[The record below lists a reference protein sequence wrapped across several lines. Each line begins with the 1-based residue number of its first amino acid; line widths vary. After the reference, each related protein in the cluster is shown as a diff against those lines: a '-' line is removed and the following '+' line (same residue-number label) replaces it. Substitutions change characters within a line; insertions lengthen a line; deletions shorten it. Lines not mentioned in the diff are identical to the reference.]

1 MEKTQKALRLHIA
14 LLGRVNS
21 GKSSFLNL
29 VAGQDISITS
39 EIAGTTTDV
48 VEKTQELI
56 PLGPVVWLDTAGFG
70 DETKL
75 GRERMA
81 RSLKS
86 LDKADVAVLV
96 CEGGEI
102 GDVERQIIQEVEKRA
117 LPLIKVYNK
126 ADKFDITQTDGI
138 VVNSTDKSSRD
149 KVLNMFKAE
158 LIKKAPEE
166 TFAAPSIIGD
176 LVKEHSNVV
185 LVIPLDDQA
194 PKGRLLPLQVH
205 VIRDCLDKGCTVT
218 SVKESEYAEAL
229 SRFKNKPDLVI
240 TDSSVVD
247 MVNRL
252 TPADV
257 PLTTFSILF
266 ARLKGDLFKLVE
278 GVKVVRKLQDGDK
291 VLVAESCTHHA
302 DKNDIGR
309 VKIPNLIRKITGKNP
324 EFVHIAGCDF
334 PDNLE
339 EYKLVI
345 HCGGCMSPRR
355 LILSRINR
363 CEQAGVPITNY
374 GVCIS
379 ELTHALPR
387 VIEVFKGVSETS
399 KNL

>member
-1 MEKTQKALRLHIA
+1 MEKTQKSLRLHIA

-29 VAGQDISITS
+29 VTGQDISITS
-39 EIAGTTTDV
+39 NIAGTTTDV

-75 GRERMA
+75 GQERMA

-96 CEGGEI
+96 CEGDEI
-102 GDVERQIIQEVEKRA
+102 GDVERQIIQEVEKRG

-126 ADKFDITQTDGI
+126 ADKFHITQTDGI
-138 VVNSTDKSSRD
+138 VANSTDKGERD
-149 KVLNMFKAE
+149 KVLNSFKSE

-166 TFAAPSIIGD
+166 AFATPTLIGD
-176 LVKEHSNVV
+176 LVKEHGNVV

-205 VIRDCLDKGCTVT
+205 VIRDCLDHACTV
-218 SVKESEYAEAL
+218 SAVRESEYAEAL

-247 MVNRL
+247 MVNKL
-252 TPADV
+252 TPLDV

-266 ARLKGDLFKLVE
+266 ARLKGDLYKLVE
-278 GVKVVRKLQDGDK
+278 GVKAVRKLQDGDK

-345 HCGGCMSPRR
+345 HCGGCMSPKR

-363 CEQAGVPITNY
+363 CEQTGVPITNY

-379 ELTHALPR
+379 ELTNALPR
-387 VIEVFKGVSETS
+387 VIEVFGSVAEMYK
-399 KNL
+399 KL

>member
-205 VIRDCLDKGCTVT
+205 VIRNCLDKGCTVT

-252 TPADV
+252 TPLDV

-387 VIEVFKGVSETS
+387 VIEVFKGVSETY

>member
-266 ARLKGDLFKLVE
+266 ARLKGDLFKLEE

-387 VIEVFKGVSETS
+387 VIEVFKGVSETY

>member
-166 TFAAPSIIGD
+166 TFATPSIIGD

-387 VIEVFKGVSETS
+387 VIEVFKGVSETY